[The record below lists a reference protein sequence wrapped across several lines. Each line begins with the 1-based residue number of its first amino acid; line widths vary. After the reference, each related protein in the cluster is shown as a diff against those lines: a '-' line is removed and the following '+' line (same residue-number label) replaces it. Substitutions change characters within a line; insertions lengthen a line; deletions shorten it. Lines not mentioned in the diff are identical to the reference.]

1 MLKIALLGIVQGL
14 TEFLPIS
21 SSGHLVI
28 AEHLLGLSFTDLSL
42 ELILHLGTLLAV
54 FVYFRKQ
61 IWTLIDALINLKDKE
76 KHTNRLFSFYVI
88 AAMIPTGIIGLALRE
103 TLKANKNELN
113 LVGTALIFTALL
125 LFTSNIIQK
134 KQKTTKPLNLFSS
147 LLIGIGQG
155 IAVIPGLSRSG
166 STIATALMT
175 GISKKQAAEF
185 SFILSIPAI
194 LAATVLELDTSIMF
208 TPSYLVGMLCSFV
221 AGMFAIHFL
230 MKLITKGGFHL
241 FGYYCLFVGFYVVNF
256 M

>member
-1 MLKIALLGIVQGL
+1 MLKIALLGIIQGL

-28 AEHLLGLSFTDLSL
+28 AEHLLGISFSDLSL

-61 IWTLIDALINLKDKE
+61 IWTLIDALINFKDKE
-76 KHTNRLFSFYVI
+76 KHTSRMFSFYVI
-88 AAMIPTGIIGLALRE
+88 VAMIPTGIIGLLLKE
-103 TLKANKNELN
+103 TLKANKNQLS

-134 KQKTTKPLNLFSS
+134 KQKTTKPLNLFRSI
-147 LLIGIGQG
+147 LIGIGQG

-166 STIATALMT
+166 STIAVSLMT

-194 LAATVLELDTSIMF
+194 LAATVLELDTSVMF
-208 TPSYLVGMLCSFV
+208 TPAYLVGMLCSFI
-221 AGMFAIHFL
+221 AGMMAIHFL
-230 MKLITKGGFHL
+230 MKLLSNGKFHL
-241 FGYYCLFVGFYVVNF
+241 FGYYCLIVGFIVVNYL
-256 M
+256 

>member
-1 MLKIALLGIVQGL
+1 MLKIALLGIIQGF

-28 AEHLLGLSFTDLSL
+28 AEHLLGVSFSDLSL

-61 IWTLIDALINLKDKE
+61 IWSLIDALINFKDKE
-76 KHTNRLFSFYVI
+76 KHTSRLFSLYVI
-88 AAMIPTGIIGLALRE
+88 IAMIPTGIIGLALRE
-103 TLKANKNELN
+103 TLKANKNQLN

-125 LFTSNIIQK
+125 LFTSNIIQR
-134 KQKTTKPLNLFSS
+134 KQKTSKPLNLFRSI
-147 LLIGIGQG
+147 LIGIGQG

-166 STIATALMT
+166 STIAVALMT

-194 LAATVLELDTSIMF
+194 LAATVVELDTSIMLA
-208 TPSYLVGMLCSFV
+208 PEYLIGMLCSFL
-221 AGMFAIHFL
+221 AGLFTIKFL
-230 MKLITKGGFHL
+230 IKLISEGKFHL
-241 FGYYCLFVGFYVVNF
+241 FGYYCLIVGFLVVNF

>member
-1 MLKIALLGIVQGL
+1 MLKIALLGLVQGL

-28 AEHLLGLSFTDLSL
+28 GQHLLGISKPDLSL
-42 ELILHLGTLLAV
+42 EIILHLGTLLAV

-61 IWTLIDALINLKDKE
+61 IWALIDALINFKDKE
-76 KHTNRLFSFYVI
+76 KHTSRLFSFYVI
-88 AAMIPTGIIGLALRE
+88 VAMIPTGIIGLALKE
-103 TLKANKNELN
+103 TLKANKNELS

-125 LFTSNIIQK
+125 LFTSNIIQR
-134 KQKTTKPLNLFSS
+134 KQKTTKPLNIFRSI
-147 LLIGIGQG
+147 LIGIGQG

-175 GISKKQAAEF
+175 GVSKKQAAEF

-194 LAATVLELDTSIMF
+194 LAATVLELDTSVVLN
-208 TPSYLVGMLCSFV
+208 PAYLIGMLCSFI

-241 FGYYCLFVGFYVVNF
+241 FGYYCLIVGFIVVNF